1 MGKNKK
7 RDRGK
12 VNERTK
18 GGIKIVDSL
27 TREFTFVED
36 IYTTYRIIDNNTTP
50 SDLDEKNYKDIKKLS
65 DIRNK
70 NKIDPTQDFRFKSK
84 GRNIK
89 SKQGHSP
96 VYE

>member
-12 VNERTK
+12 VKERTK

-36 IYTTYRIIDNNTTP
+36 IYTTYRIIDNNTTT
-50 SDLDEKNYKDIKKLS
+50 SDLDEKNYRIL
-65 DIRNK
+65 K
-70 NKIDPTQDFRFKSK
+70 N
-84 GRNIK
+84 
-89 SKQGHSP
+89 
-96 VYE
+96 